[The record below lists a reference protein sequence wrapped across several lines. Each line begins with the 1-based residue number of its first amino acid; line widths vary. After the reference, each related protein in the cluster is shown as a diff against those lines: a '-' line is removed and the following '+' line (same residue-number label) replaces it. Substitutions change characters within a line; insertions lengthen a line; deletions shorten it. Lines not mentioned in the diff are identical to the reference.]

1 MSTRLATDRLLRPR
15 VLRGALLPALCL
27 PLAAAAQEAPFVWEE
42 ELAAGTTL
50 AAHTVN
56 GTVTVRG
63 GSGRVARVT
72 GTRRP
77 GDGRAAAGQ
86 EIRFETRRAGN
97 TVIVCALY
105 VEGSSCDADGI
116 RSGSWQGNRRPERA
130 DLVVELPA
138 GVHLQTASGNG
149 AVTVGGA
156 TGDVRARSGNGDV
169 RVGAGTRAVTA
180 VSGNGRVS
188 VEGASAPVTARS
200 GNGRVEV
207 VTSVGPV
214 RATTGNGNILVRMA
228 ALGEEGEME
237 FRSGNGSITLELP
250 RDFRAR
256 VSASTGRGEVES
268 DFPVQIEAGAL
279 RRGRLEGVI
288 GDGGPRVRLQTGN
301 GRIRLRQLVP

>member
-1 MSTRLATDRLLRPR
+1 MSSRIATDRLLRRR

-27 PLAAAAQEAPFVWEE
+27 PLAVAAQEAPFVWEE
-42 ELAAGTTL
+42 ELAAGATL

-56 GTVTVRG
+56 GTITVRG

-77 GDGRAAAGQ
+77 GEGR
-86 EIRFETRRAGN
+86 EIRFETRRVGD

-188 VEGASAPVTARS
+188 VEGASAPVTASS

-207 VTSVGPV
+207 VTSAGPV
-214 RATTGNGNILVRMA
+214 RATTGNGNIRVRMA

-250 RDFRAR
+250 RDFGAR

-268 DFPVQIEAGAL
+268 DFPVQVAAGAL

-301 GRIRLRQLVP
+301 GRIRLLQLAP